1 MVYSGEKKRKRGRKS
16 KPSDAEKGDEI
27 LEIVNKNG
35 VVIDFRA
42 LENGDELYGVELR
55 RRSVG
60 LESEEEVLGFLRNLD
75 GEWGSRRKR
84 RKIVDAGEFGDWLPI
99 GWKLLL
105 GLRRREGR
113 VSIYCRRYVRWSCCG
128 NFVYTHMCSI
138 HTE

>member
-35 VVIDFRA
+35 
-42 LENGDELYGVELR
+42 
-55 RRSVG
+55 
-60 LESEEEVLGFLRNLD
+60 EVLGFLRNLD